1 MITKT
6 FQKGSHKSSLKQIN
20 IFLMLIVISIVFTIN
35 GNFNTKV
42 ARMLHSAIKFQRNT
56 EGLSISWQFLN
67 TINTNLRPSGLNAS
81 FCNQILTKHRSPE

>member
-42 ARMLHSAIKFQRNT
+42 A
-56 EGLSISWQFLN
+56 
-67 TINTNLRPSGLNAS
+67 
-81 FCNQILTKHRSPE
+81 